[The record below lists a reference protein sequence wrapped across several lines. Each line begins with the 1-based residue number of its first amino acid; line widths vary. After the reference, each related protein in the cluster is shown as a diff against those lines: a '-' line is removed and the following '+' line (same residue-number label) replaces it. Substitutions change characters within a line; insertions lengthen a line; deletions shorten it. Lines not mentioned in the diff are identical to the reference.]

1 MNKRYYDKLMEL
13 ADKAYKNGDIPISAI
28 LVKDGSIEAQAF
40 NTREV
45 ENNILGHAEINA
57 ILQLS
62 KKIQNWNLNDYDLY
76 VTLKPCTMCQSIIKQ
91 CRINKVYYLLE
102 KPDSKKE
109 YDKTEFVYANEQLYR
124 ENYSM
129 KLSEFFKELREK
141 NNNL

>member
-1 MNKRYYDKLMEL
+1 MNKIYYDKLMEL

-28 LVKDGSIEAQAF
+28 IVKNQSIEAEAF

-62 KKIQNWNLNDYDLY
+62 KKNQNWNLSDYDLY

-102 KPDSKKE
+102 KPDNKKE
-109 YDKTEFVYANEQLYR
+109 YDKTEFVYANEHV
-124 ENYSM
+124 YSESYSK